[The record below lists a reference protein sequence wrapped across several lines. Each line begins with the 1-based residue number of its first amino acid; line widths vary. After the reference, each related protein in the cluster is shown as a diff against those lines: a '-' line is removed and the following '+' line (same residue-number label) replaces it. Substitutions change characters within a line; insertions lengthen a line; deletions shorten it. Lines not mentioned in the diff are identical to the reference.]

1 MFEDKFSK
9 LPEEPAITHFDID
22 PSSLTARNNGLLS
35 QSSTRKRKRHSL
47 KHNSSAGGHTS
58 SMITSSDDGV
68 SSDESSDDIENNREN
83 TLRQLYALQEQV
95 INFKLFFFLYFVFLF
110 IFKVKGI
117 GNTLTYLIQQT
128 NDRLALRYKRK
139 IKRNRIKGITSGPLP
154 FTSTTNESNRSQLI
168 SPSNSSL
175 LSPNIFSAVQG
186 TSNHPMP
193 QTATR
198 NPSTVA
204 MATKKSTPSLA
215 SLLTSSATTT
225 PNGTSQFNSTPL
237 DAYNFGDI
245 SPTKQTKATKTT
257 ATKNNANKGVEQAR
271 RGPAAGTGV
280 KRFVEK

>member
-1 MFEDKFSK
+1 
-9 LPEEPAITHFDID
+9 
-22 PSSLTARNNGLLS
+22 
-35 QSSTRKRKRHSL
+35 
-47 KHNSSAGGHTS
+47 
-58 SMITSSDDGV
+58 
-68 SSDESSDDIENNREN
+68 
-83 TLRQLYALQEQV
+83 
-95 INFKLFFFLYFVFLF
+95 
-110 IFKVKGI
+110 VKGI

-225 PNGTSQFNSTPL
+225 PNGTSQFSSTPL

-280 KRFVEK
+280 KRLVEEQIFLTFSMSDVV